1 MIHFSGI
8 RNKIMHFPFRQTK
21 LPRLGTVLFLIVL
34 LLNGSRLHAS
44 TTAPSSG
51 NLMAPATPSSP
62 KDPLIIKPSSP
73 PPLDMENSVSLNFR
87 NVDISVLVRFMSNL
101 MNKNIVMDERVKGK
115 ISILSPNRISIDR
128 AFQIFKQS
136 LRMKG
141 FESVTKKGM
150 IFIVPANQAPQDREL
165 FLFTLENTSA
175 KSIAKTINSILS
187 KGFQPPPVGA
197 VSSGGLIGMVQI
209 VPDSPSNSLII
220 SATPHDYHLIK
231 TLLRNLDHP
240 PGEVYVK
247 ASLIEISTDKLQNIQ
262 VNLLGAVTG
271 ANGSGVVGGTNYGM
285 VGGTVNGA
293 VGNSL
298 TGTTGTTTASGA
310 AGAASYLS
318 GLTGL
323 VAGVLTGGTFT
334 YGGVSYPS
342 IGSLLNALQTDTD
355 VRTLSTPE
363 ILATDSQKA
372 KITVGED
379 VPFITGQSQTVGG
392 NVMTMIQR
400 QNVGI
405 TLEITPH
412 ILAHNRV
419 RLQLKQTI
427 SALTNASQ
435 LIGTIA
441 VGPTTT
447 KRATTTTLTIASGQ
461 TIVIGGLISS
471 VVTKNKSTIPWL
483 GNIPVLGYL
492 FSNTTNEKQRDDL
505 LIFLTPYVI
514 KSNYSYAKIDL
525 GAPSI
530 LKRYSRH
537 QHLIETLTPKIKP
550 GNISDDT
557 FLETVNLPGEK
568 GTPE

>member
-1 MIHFSGI
+1 
-8 RNKIMHFPFRQTK
+8 
-21 LPRLGTVLFLIVL
+21 
-34 LLNGSRLHAS
+34 
-44 TTAPSSG
+44 
-51 NLMAPATPSSP
+51 
-62 KDPLIIKPSSP
+62 
-73 PPLDMENSVSLNFR
+73 
-87 NVDISVLVRFMSNL
+87 
-101 MNKNIVMDERVKGK
+101 
-115 ISILSPNRISIDR
+115 
-128 AFQIFKQS
+128 
-136 LRMKG
+136 
-141 FESVTKKGM
+141 
-150 IFIVPANQAPQDREL
+150 
-165 FLFTLENTSA
+165 
-175 KSIAKTINSILS
+175 
-187 KGFQPPPVGA
+187 
-197 VSSGGLIGMVQI
+197 MVQI

-285 VGGTVNGA
+285 VGGAVSGA
-293 VGNSL
+293 VGNTA

-483 GNIPVLGYL
+483 GDIPVLGYL

-514 KSNYSYAKIDL
+514 KSNYSYAKINL

-530 LKRYSRH
+530 LTRYSRH
-537 QHLIETLTPKIKP
+537 EHLIETLTPKIKP
-550 GNISDDT
+550 GNLSDDT

>member
-1 MIHFSGI
+1 MRYIKSS
-8 RNKIMHFPFRQTK
+8 KITTP
-21 LPRLGTVLFLIVL
+21 L
-34 LLNGSRLHAS
+34 LLIGLLSGGTPLHAATDS
-44 TTAPSSG
+44 PSGGS
-51 NLMAPATPSSP
+51 LLAPANTTPP

-73 PPLDMENSVSLNFR
+73 TPLDMENSVSLNFR

-141 FESVTKKGM
+141 FEAVTKKGM

-231 TLLRNLDHP
+231 ALLRNLDHP

-298 TGTTGTTTASGA
+298 TGTTGTTTAASGA

-550 GNISDDT
+550 GTVSDDN

>member
-1 MIHFSGI
+1 MPLFMRPSGLSA
-8 RNKIMHFPFRQTK
+8 QTGI
-21 LPRLGTVLFLIVL
+21 LATSLCL
-34 LLNGSRLHAS
+34 LLTSAAQAS
-44 TTAPSSG
+44 PSVTQGVAPLPPKPSTSAA
-51 NLMAPATPSSP
+51 AP
-62 KDPLIIKPSSP
+62 DPLIIKPSEP
-73 PPLDMENSVSLNFR
+73 VPTNADNSVSLNFR
-87 NVDISVLVRFMSNL
+87 NVDVSVLVRFMSNL

-115 ISILSPNRISIDR
+115 ISILSPNRITIDK

-141 FESVTKKGM
+141 FESVDKKGM

-187 KGFQPPPVGA
+187 KGFQPAPVGS
-197 VSSGGLIGMVQI
+197 VSTGGLIGMVQI

-231 TLLRNLDHP
+231 SLLRNLDHP

-262 VNLLGAVTG
+262 VNLLGAGTYGSNG
-271 ANGSGVVGGTNYGM
+271 AGVIGGTNYGM
-285 VGGTVNGA
+285 VGGAVSGA
-293 VGNSL
+293 VGSSA
-298 TGTTGTTTASGA
+298 TGTTSTTTTSGA
-310 AGAASYLS
+310 AGAASYLT

-334 YGGVSYPS
+334 YGGVTYPS
-342 IGSLLNALQTDTD
+342 VGSLVNALQTDSD

-471 VVTKNKSTIPWL
+471 VVTKNKSSIPWL
-483 GNIPVLGYL
+483 GDIPVLGYL

-514 KSNYSYAKIDL
+514 RSNYSYAKVDL
-525 GAPSI
+525 GAPAI

-537 QHLIETLTPKIKP
+537 EHLIETLTPKIKT
-550 GNISDDT
+550 GNISDDS